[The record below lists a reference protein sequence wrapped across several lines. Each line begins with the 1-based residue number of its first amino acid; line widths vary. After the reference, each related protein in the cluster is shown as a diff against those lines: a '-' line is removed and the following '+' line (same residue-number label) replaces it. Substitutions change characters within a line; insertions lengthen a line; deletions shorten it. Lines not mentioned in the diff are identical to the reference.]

1 MAPKENANPTLH
13 SVGKERAHARRAP
26 FEWSQLGSFEKVEG
40 ASDTWVPT
48 TAEDRSI
55 LQALVDVSRAT
66 NEKGVAL
73 LQNVGLTIPESSRDA
88 LKYPIFRVS
97 EETKT
102 DSVTKS
108 ETSRDK
114 IDAEEV
120 FDIIRNIEDPE
131 HPNSLEQLG
140 VVSLEHVEVMDE
152 GPSVD
157 GAPCS
162 KSTVNVRFT

>member
-1 MAPKENANPTLH
+1 MAPKENANPTIH
-13 SVGKERAHARRAP
+13 SVDKERAHARRAP
-26 FEWSQLGSFEKVEG
+26 FEWSQLGGFEKVEG

-55 LQALVDVSRAT
+55 LLALVDVRKAT
-66 NEKGVAL
+66 HDKGVAL
-73 LQNVGLTIPESSRDA
+73 LQNVGLTIPESTRDA
-88 LKYPIFRVS
+88 LKYPLFRVS

-102 DSVTKS
+102 DYVPKS
-108 ETSRDK
+108 ATSRDK

-131 HPNSLEQLG
+131 HPNSLEQLS
-140 VVSLEHVEVMDE
+140 VVSLEQVEVIDE

-157 GAPCS
+157 GAPCL
-162 KSTVNVRFT
+162 KSIVNVRFT